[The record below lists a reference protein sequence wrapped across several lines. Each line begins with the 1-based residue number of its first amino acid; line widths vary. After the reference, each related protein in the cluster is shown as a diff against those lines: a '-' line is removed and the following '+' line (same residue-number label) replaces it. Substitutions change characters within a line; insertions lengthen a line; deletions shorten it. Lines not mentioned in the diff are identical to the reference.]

1 MQYNIR
7 SMKRAI
13 ITIDEQGGVHFP
25 NANVDDIWMS
35 TQELVELLEVTF
47 PTLRNN
53 IRAIYKSG
61 IVNEYESER
70 YITLPNGNSI
80 DIYSLQMIIALA
92 FRIDTHEAYRFRESI
107 INRLYQRRT
116 QPDNLMM
123 YIAPRNAKY
132 SC

>member
-1 MQYNIR
+1 
-7 SMKRAI
+7 MKRAI
-13 ITIDEQGGVHFP
+13 ITIDEQGKVYFP
-25 NANVDDIWMS
+25 DTNPNDIWMS
-35 TQELVELLEVTF
+35 TQELVELLGVTS
-47 PTLRNN
+47 PTLSSN

-61 IVNEYESER
+61 IVKEYESER

-92 FRIDTHEAYRFRESI
+92 FRIDTHEAYRLRESI
-107 INRLYQRRT
+107 INRLYQRNT

-123 YIAPRNAKY
+123 CIAPRNAKY

>member
-1 MQYNIR
+1 
-7 SMKRAI
+7 MKRTI
-13 ITIDEQGGVHFP
+13 ITIDEQGRAHFP
-25 NANVDDIWMS
+25 NADADDIWMS
-35 TQELVELLEVTF
+35 TQELVELLGVTF
-47 PTLRNN
+47 PTLRSN

-61 IVNEYESER
+61 IVKEYESER

-92 FRIDTHEAYRFRESI
+92 FRIDTCEAYSLREAI
-107 INRLYQRRT
+107 IHRLYKKNI
-116 QPDNLMM
+116 QPNKMMM

>member
-1 MQYNIR
+1 
-7 SMKRAI
+7 MKRAI
-13 ITIDEQGGVHFP
+13 ITIDEQGRLHFP
-25 NANVDDIWMS
+25 DTNANDIWMS
-35 TQELVELLEVTF
+35 TQELVELLGVTC
-47 PTLRNN
+47 PTLRSN

-61 IVNEYESER
+61 IVKEYEAER
-70 YITLPNGNSI
+70 YITLPNGNSV
-80 DIYSLQMIIALA
+80 DIYSLRMIMALA
-92 FRIDTHEAYRFRESI
+92 FRIDTPEAYRLRESI

>member
-1 MQYNIR
+1 MK

-13 ITIDEQGGVHFP
+13 ITIDEQGRVHFP
-25 NANVDDIWMS
+25 NANANDIWMS
-35 TQELVELLEVTF
+35 TQELVELLGVTF
-47 PTLRNN
+47 PTLSSN

-61 IVNEYESER
+61 IVKKYESER

-80 DIYSLQMIIALA
+80 DIYSLQMIIALV
-92 FRIDTHEAYRFRESI
+92 FRIDTCEAYRLREAI
-107 INRLYQRRT
+107 ICRLCQRNR

-123 YIAPRNAKY
+123 CIAPRNAKY

>member
-1 MQYNIR
+1 MK

-13 ITIDEQGGVHFP
+13 ITIDEQRGVHFP

-35 TQELVELLEVTF
+35 TQELVELFWVTS
-47 PTLRNN
+47 PTLRSN
-53 IRAIYKSG
+53 IRTIYKSG
-61 IVNEYESER
+61 FVKEYESER
-70 YITLPNGNSI
+70 YITLPNGNGI

-92 FRIDTHEAYRFRESI
+92 VRIDTHEAYRLREAI
-107 INRLYQRRT
+107 ICRLCQKSR

-123 YIAPRNAKY
+123 CIASRNAKY

>member
-1 MQYNIR
+1 
-7 SMKRAI
+7 MKRTI
-13 ITIDEQGGVHFP
+13 ITIDEQGRVHFP
-25 NANVDDIWMS
+25 NADADDIWMS
-35 TQELVELLEVTF
+35 TQELVELLGVTF
-47 PTLRNN
+47 PTLRSN

-61 IVNEYESER
+61 IVKEYEAER
-70 YITLPNGNSI
+70 YISLPNGNGV

-92 FRIDTHEAYRFRESI
+92 FRIDTCEAYSLRETI
-107 INRLYQRRT
+107 ICRLCQRNR

>member
-1 MQYNIR
+1 MK

-13 ITIDEQGGVHFP
+13 ITIDEQGRVHFP
-25 NANVDDIWMS
+25 NANTDDIWMS
-35 TQELVELLEVTF
+35 TQELVELFGVTS
-47 PTLRNN
+47 PILRSN
-53 IRAIYKSG
+53 IRTIYKSG
-61 IVNEYESER
+61 IVKEYEAER
-70 YITLPNGNSI
+70 YISLPNGNGV
-80 DIYSLQMIIALA
+80 DIYSLRMIMALA
-92 FRIDTHEAYRFRESI
+92 FHIDTHEAYRFRESI

>member
-1 MQYNIR
+1 
-7 SMKRAI
+7 MKRAI
-13 ITIDEQGGVHFP
+13 ITIDEQGRVHFP
-25 NANVDDIWMS
+25 NANANNIWMS
-35 TQELVELLEVTF
+35 TQELVELLGVTF

-61 IVNEYESER
+61 IVKEYESER
-70 YITLPNGNSI
+70 YITLPNGNGI
-80 DIYSLQMIIALA
+80 DIYTLQMIFALA
-92 FRIDTHEAYRFRESI
+92 FRIDTHEAYRLREVI
-107 INRLYQRRT
+107 ICRLCQKSR

>member
-1 MQYNIR
+1 
-7 SMKRAI
+7 MKRTI
-13 ITIDEQGGVHFP
+13 ITIDEQGRVHFP
-25 NANVDDIWMS
+25 NADADDIWMS
-35 TQELVELLEVTF
+35 TQELVELLGVTF
-47 PTLRNN
+47 PTLSSN

-61 IVNEYESER
+61 IVKKYESER

-92 FRIDTHEAYRFRESI
+92 FRIDTCEAYSLREAI
-107 INRLYQRRT
+107 IHRLYKKNI
-116 QPDNLMM
+116 QPNKMMM

>member
-1 MQYNIR
+1 MK

-13 ITIDEQGGVHFP
+13 ITIDEQRGVHFP

-35 TQELVELLEVTF
+35 TQELVELLGVTF

-92 FRIDTHEAYRFRESI
+92 FRIDTCEAYSLREAI
-107 INRLYQRRT
+107 IHRLYKKNI
-116 QPDNLMM
+116 QPNKMMM

>member
-1 MQYNIR
+1 
-7 SMKRAI
+7 MKRAI
-13 ITIDEQGGVHFP
+13 ITIDEQGRVHFP

-35 TQELVELLEVTF
+35 TQELVELLGVTF

-61 IVNEYESER
+61 IVKEYESER

-92 FRIDTHEAYRFRESI
+92 FRIDTCEAYSLREAI
-107 INRLYQRRT
+107 IHRLYKKNI
-116 QPDNLMM
+116 QPNKMMM